1 MLAMF
6 DISQTIHHFSII
18 AIPFFLGITCHEVAH
33 GYVSYLL
40 GDPTAKNA
48 GRLTLNP
55 IKHLDPLGTVTLL
68 LTQMI
73 GWAKPVPIN
82 PNYYKDYR
90 RGILYVSLAGPMANF
105 AVMFFFVALL
115 KIVVIVSH
123 NPDLGSNQFV
133 LTPMANIA
141 VAGIIINAVLGTFN
155 LLPIP
160 PLDGSKILACLL
172 PGHLAAQ
179 FMRLEKYG
187 FIILLVFAFTGGLS
201 MVLSPVAGLVQSLLI
216 EPLL

>member
-1 MLAMF
+1 MF
-6 DISQTIHHFSII
+6 DISTTIHNFSII
-18 AIPFFLGITCHEVAH
+18 AFPFFFGITCHEVAH

-55 IKHLDPLGTVTLL
+55 LKHLDPLGTLTLL

-82 PNYYKDYR
+82 PAYYRDYR
-90 RGILYVSLAGPMANF
+90 KGILLVSLAGPMANY
-105 AVMFFFVALL
+105 AVMILFALVL
-115 KIVVIVSH
+115 KVLIAISA
-123 NPDLGSNQFV
+123 GSGGASAEYI
-133 LTPMANIA
+133 LRPMISIA
-141 VAGIIINAVLGTFN
+141 VAGVFINSLLGTFN

-172 PGHLAAQ
+172 PGHLAARY
-179 FMRLEKYG
+179 MRLERYG
-187 FIILLVFAFTGGLS
+187 FIILLLLAFSGGLS
-201 MVLSPVAGLVQSLLI
+201 IILSPVSGFVQTLLI
-216 EPLL
+216 KPLL